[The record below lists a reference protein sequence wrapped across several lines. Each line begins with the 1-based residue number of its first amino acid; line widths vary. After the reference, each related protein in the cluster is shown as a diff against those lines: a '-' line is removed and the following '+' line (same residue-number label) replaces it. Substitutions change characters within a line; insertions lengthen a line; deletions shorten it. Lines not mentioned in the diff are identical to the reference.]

1 MKNCI
6 YVLIILFGSGIFPMQ
21 ARAGENITI
30 AAVGDI
36 MMGTNYPKDLLPP
49 NNGKGIFDLVKTHLK
64 NNDIVFGNLEGPLTF
79 SEDQTKCRDEN
90 ENCFA
95 FRTPPGYVDHLKRA
109 GFNVMNIA
117 NNHTADFGYEGIE
130 STVYS
135 LSASDIEPV
144 GGTHIAVMKVRG
156 KKIAIV
162 GFSYMPVSE
171 HSYSINNIV
180 KAKEIVNE
188 LKGSNDIV
196 IVSFHGGAEGKK
208 ALHITGEEE
217 SFLGEDRGNV
227 MEFSHSVIDA
237 GADLVLGH
245 GPHVLRAIE
254 IYRGK
259 LIVYSLGNF
268 LVYERF
274 NIDGESGISM
284 ILKTKLDPES
294 GDFVDGEIIPVKVVD
309 KGIPMIDNKKMAID
323 LVKKLTA
330 EDFTLPGV
338 SIAANGPLKSDDRKK
353 KEVASVKQ
361 KESAA
366 Q

>member
-6 YVLIILFGSGIFPMQ
+6 YAFIIIIGLGTFAMQ
-21 ARAGENITI
+21 ARAEENITI

-49 NNGKGIFDLVKTHLK
+49 NDGAELFDHVKGYLR

-79 SEDQTKCRDEN
+79 SEDQTKCSDDN
-90 ENCFA
+90 KNCFA
-95 FRTPPGYVDHLKRA
+95 FRSPPDYVDHLKHT

-135 LSASDIEPV
+135 LSASGVQPV
-144 GGTHIAVMKVRG
+144 GGTYIGVISVKG
-156 KKIAIV
+156 KKVAIA
-162 GFSYMPVSE
+162 GFSYMPVSD
-171 HSYSINNIV
+171 HSYSINNIGL
-180 KAKEIVNE
+180 AKKIVNE
-188 LKGSNDIV
+188 LKVSNDIV
-196 IVSFHGGAEGKK
+196 IVSFHGGAEGKN
-208 ALHITGEEE
+208 ALHVTGDEEM
-217 SFLGEDRGNV
+217 FLGEERGNV
-227 MEFSHSVIDA
+227 MEFSHAVIDS

-254 IYRGK
+254 IYKGK

-284 ILKTKLDPES
+284 VLKVKLDPVM
-294 GDFVDGEIIPVKVVD
+294 GDFVGGEIIPVKIVD
-309 KGIPMIDNKKMAID
+309 KGIPMIDNTGMAID

-330 EDFTLPGV
+330 EDVALPGV
-338 SIAANGPLKSDDRKK
+338 RIADNGSLSSESSRE
-353 KEVASVKQ
+353 KEVASVRK
-361 KESAA
+361 
-366 Q
+366 

>member
-6 YVLIILFGSGIFPMQ
+6 YSLIIIFVTGIFVMQ
-21 ARAGENITI
+21 ARAEENITI

-36 MMGTNYPKDLLPP
+36 MLGTNYPNDLLPP
-49 NNGKGIFDLVKTHLK
+49 NDGAELFDHVKGYLG
-64 NNDIVFGNLEGPLTF
+64 NSDIVYGNLEGPLTF
-79 SEDQTKCRDEN
+79 SEDQTKCKDESK
-90 ENCFA
+90 NCYA
-95 FRTPPGYVDHLKRA
+95 FRTPPDYVDRLKSA
-109 GFNVMNIA
+109 GFKVMNIA

-144 GGTHIAVMKVRG
+144 GGTHIAAMKMRS
-156 KKIAIV
+156 KRIAIA

-171 HSYSINNIV
+171 HSYSINNIE
-180 KAKEIVNE
+180 KAKEIVKE

-208 ALHITGEEE
+208 ALHVTGEEE
-217 SFLGEDRGNV
+217 TYLGEERGNV

-284 ILKTKLDPES
+284 ILNVKLDPET
-294 GDFVDGEIIPVKVVD
+294 GDFVDGKITPVKVVD
-309 KGIPMIDNKKMAID
+309 KGVPMIDNKKMAID
-323 LVKKLTA
+323 LVKKLTE
-330 EDFTLPGV
+330 EDVALPGIR
-338 SIAANGPLKSDDRKK
+338 IAENGSLNSESSGK
-353 KEVASVKQ
+353 KEVASVK
-361 KESAA
+361 KRSSA